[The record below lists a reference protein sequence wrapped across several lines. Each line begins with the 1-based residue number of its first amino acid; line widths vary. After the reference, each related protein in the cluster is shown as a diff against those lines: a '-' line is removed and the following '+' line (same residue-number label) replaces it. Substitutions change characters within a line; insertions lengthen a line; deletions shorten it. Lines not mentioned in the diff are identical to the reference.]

1 MPDQF
6 TPPTLDTDNTGTY
19 SFKVVTD
26 ANKVCAVKVEFVTA
40 MDLLKFSKF
49 DITVSSSTGGAWGTE
64 TLYAASTGG
73 TTKDAVDGLIQG
85 DAAYVHQTNSDIKYY
100 EIKVTYSYNLVDD
113 NNPIPVV
120 LKLTPLP
127 QSSFT

>member
-1 MPDQF
+1 
-6 TPPTLDTDNTGTY
+6 
-19 SFKVVTD
+19 
-26 ANKVCAVKVEFVTA
+26 
-40 MDLLKFSKF
+40 MDPLKFSKF
-49 DITVSSSTGGAWGTE
+49 DITVSSSTGGAWGTG

-73 TTKDAVDGLIQG
+73 TTKDAVDELIQG
-85 DAAYVHQTNSDIKYY
+85 DAAYVHQTNSDTKYY

-127 QSSFT
+127 QDSFT